1 MSSQLETRLV
11 IEVVILNAYCLGA
24 NCVERF
30 VNYGS
35 WPRLASSD
43 FAAYHRAQ
51 QPSIMAFVVAPLAI
65 SSLLQVVLLWKRPP
79 EVGRSLVWI
88 MLAASL
94 VGAISTALIQ
104 IPIHRKLDSGF
115 SAELIGRLL
124 KTDWIRK
131 AADVVRILASI
142 EILRKCMK

>member
-1 MSSQLETRLV
+1 
-11 IEVVILNAYCLGA
+11 
-24 NCVERF
+24 
-30 VNYGS
+30 
-35 WPRLASSD
+35 
-43 FAAYHRAQ
+43 
-51 QPSIMAFVVAPLAI
+51 MAFVVAPLAI